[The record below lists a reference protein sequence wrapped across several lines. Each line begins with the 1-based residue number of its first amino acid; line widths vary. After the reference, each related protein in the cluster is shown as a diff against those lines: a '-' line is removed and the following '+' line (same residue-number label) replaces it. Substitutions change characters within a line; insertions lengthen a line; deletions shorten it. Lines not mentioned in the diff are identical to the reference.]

1 MKTSVCSKWP
11 QGIPVRDSI
20 MPSDT
25 DHIQLERLRNCSG
38 QIQFALLNSGDCE
51 TWLSRISFIYFFKR
65 QRAESL
71 SDPHAGILPVP
82 QLAQFNNQA
91 QCLQRKYLKGNKL
104 LHFSCQQKGSMRK
117 KYTYIPSY
125 SEFLTTLLYSSLTV
139 SNPCQI
145 NRSAEYKTMHNLSF
159 SDQTCDK
166 KKKMELWAAAAVFCK
181 LAFWFKRKK
190 KKNTSLL

>member
-1 MKTSVCSKWP
+1 MKTSVRSKWP

-38 QIQFALLNSGDCE
+38 QIQFDLLNSGNCE

-104 LHFSCQQKGSMRK
+104 LHFSCQQKGTMRK
-117 KYTYIPSY
+117 KIYIY
-125 SEFLTTLLYSSLTV
+125 STLYWILDYITVFLFNSFKSL
-139 SNPCQI
+139 SN
-145 NRSAEYKTMHNLSF
+145 KSF
-159 SDQTCDK
+159 S
-166 KKKMELWAAAAVFCK
+166 
-181 LAFWFKRKK
+181 RI
-190 KKNTSLL
+190 